1 MNKVFDLTNEKSWK
15 SVYVTG
21 DKLYLITKSYSTP
34 EEFMK
39 GFEDT
44 GLARL
49 LKQKKE
55 IDVQSITSLQHAEKT
70 PSDLTIHYDNTK
82 ETLEFNKQA
91 DLEEVT
97 TFLSAQKKFATS
109 TGQLSTF
116 KALQA
121 PLFGLLITVLVGWIL
136 YGEAKTLEEGGTIEI
151 TGRRAGSK
159 RLFAWLAETLGT
171 NGVLLVSALAVLV
184 CGYFIYKNLKTPPNQ
199 VTYA

>member
-1 MNKVFDLTNEKSWK
+1 MNKVFNLTNEKSWK
-15 SVYVTG
+15 TVYVTG
-21 DKLYLITKSYSTP
+21 DKLYLINKSYNTP

-49 LKQKKE
+49 LKSKKE
-55 IDVQSITSLQHAEKT
+55 IDVLSITGLQHAEKT
-70 PSDLTIHYDNTK
+70 PKDLTILYVTTK
-82 ETLEFNKQA
+82 ETLEFDKQA
-91 DLEEVT
+91 DMEEVAA
-97 TFLSAQKKFATS
+97 FLAGEKKFTSSAQ
-109 TGQLSTF
+109 QLSTF
-116 KALQA
+116 KAIQS
-121 PLFGLLITVLVGWIL
+121 PLLGLLITVLAGWIL

-171 NGVLLVSALAVLV
+171 NGVLLVSALAVLA

-199 VTYA
+199 VSYQ